1 MSTQHAEHA
10 AHASHHVSPV
20 SLYWAVYIGL
30 MILTIITVL
39 AYYIPL
45 WLNLN
50 LGAANVIIAMAIA
63 TTKASLVC
71 LYFMHLK
78 YDKKFLSI
86 AFLSSLIFLGLFL
99 GFTLLDINTR
109 EDQQPFTKPI
119 YSGKELPLEGEHGT
133 AGASHSTTPATGE
146 GAAKEGAAPATAS
159 PAASGNAAAGHT
171 GEAKKEEAKP
181 ATTAAPA
188 TPAGAAK
195 H

>member
-1 MSTQHAEHA
+1 MSEHHA
-10 AHASHHVSPV
+10 AHGAHETHHHISSVGQ
-20 SLYWAVYIGL
+20 YWMIWVGL

-78 YDKKFLSI
+78 YDKKFHVV
-86 AFLSSLIFLGLFL
+86 AFLSSLIFLALFL
-99 GFTLLDINTR
+99 SFTLLDINTR
-109 EDQQPFTKPI
+109 EDQPAFAKPVYEGKTI
-119 YSGKELPLEGEHGT
+119 EPGSGH
-133 AGASHSTTPATGE
+133 E
-146 GAAKEGAAPATAS
+146 GAATHAGGETKPAEAAKPAGGETK
-159 PAASGNAAAGHT
+159 PAASA
-171 GEAKKEEAKP
+171 EAKP
-181 ATTAAPA
+181 VEGAK
-188 TPAGAAK
+188 PAGAEAKAAEGAK